1 MVGSVDA
8 DRTAAVEVGS
18 VDADRT
24 AAVEVADSTAVVVLA
39 VGSIAVEVAAEAEA
53 TLAVAAAGLL
63 GG

>member
-1 MVGSVDA
+1 MFVDL
-8 DRTAAVEVGS
+8 AAGS

-53 TLAVAAAGLL
+53 TPAEAAA
-63 GG
+63 